1 MHVGNAGL
9 SPWKAALR
17 KANGCLAG
25 LSVAEQLF
33 RILFEFTR
41 NVPACVRFNPRTTEE
56 DSMKK
61 LAYVIAALGAI
72 AIVAP
77 SIASAET
84 VVIRHGGDR
93 DHHRVYGA
101 RAEFR
106 EHRDHG
112 WHEGWRHR
120 HADRVV
126 IVKHRHHEY

>member
-72 AIVAP
+72 AIAAP

-84 VVIRHGGDR
+84 VVIKRGGYHHG
-93 DHHRVYGA
+93 YGA
-101 RAEFR
+101 HAEMR
-106 EHRDHG
+106 EHRDRG
-112 WHEGWRHR
+112 WHEGWRRHR

-126 IVKHRHHEY
+126 IVKHRRHDY

>member
-61 LAYVIAALGAI
+61 LAYVIGALGAI
-72 AIVAP
+72 AFAAP
-77 SIASAET
+77 SIASAES

-93 DHHRVYGA
+93 DHHLLFAAPAYL
-101 RAEFR
+101 R
-106 EHRDHG
+106 EHRVHCWDDC
-112 WHEGWRHR
+112 WAR
-120 HADRVV
+120 
-126 IVKHRHHEY
+126 